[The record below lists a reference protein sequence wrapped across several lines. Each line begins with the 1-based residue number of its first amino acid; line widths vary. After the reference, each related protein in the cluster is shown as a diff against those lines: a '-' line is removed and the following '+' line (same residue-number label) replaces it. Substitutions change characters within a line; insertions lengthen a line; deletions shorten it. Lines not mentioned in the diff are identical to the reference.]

1 MLTVFVSERPF
12 MVHLLTTK
20 RYIVYLTFDRFL
32 SFLLQREMTF
42 YNSILAPLFF
52 LLDSK
57 QIGCKSPCRRE
68 KDQSNNCV
76 LLTINW
82 SSRYSEHPHG
92 PRPPSPTIHL
102 NQIFEIS
109 SLKNLVRRN
118 GIFCL
123 IPTRFLQ
130 ATQAVKIQFEI
141 NKKFR
146 FVKLNFSNQRFQNSS
161 GDEQGDR

>member
-57 QIGCKSPCRRE
+57 QIGCKKVKIE

-76 LLTINW
+76 LQTIIW
-82 SSRYSEHPHG
+82 SFGQPF
-92 PRPPSPTIHL
+92 PPKDPLKTSHSPSAKSDPP
-102 NQIFEIS
+102 IS
-109 SLKNLVRRN
+109 VTSGGVLRTGVNLKN
-118 GIFCL
+118 IFGSN
-123 IPTRFLQ
+123 IFTR
-130 ATQAVKIQFEI
+130 KIF
-141 NKKFR
+141 FR
-146 FVKLNFSNQRFQNSS
+146 FEFQ
-161 GDEQGDR
+161 